1 MFVKGGMSTIVDR
14 RIGRWFAKSL
24 SENGIL
30 CVHVIGYKLG
40 YKIWHII
47 QTGIWY
53 KLWTRF
59 GYTSYDTRDDTRFT
73 SWDTR
78 FTS

>member
-1 MFVKGGMSTIVDR
+1 MVCEKL
-14 RIGRWFAKSL
+14 K
-24 SENGIL
+24 ENGIL
-30 CVHVIGYKLG
+30 CVHGIGYKLG

-47 QTGIWY
+47 QARIWY

-73 SWDTR
+73 SWGTR